1 MPRIFRFVTRSLYA
15 RGVIDSSHPVTKLA
29 NFRDLGNLAGQHGTI
44 RPGVFFRSDDVS
56 TIDDEEAERLV
67 SHDISLIIDLRSSD
81 EVSGGRGPLAHY
93 DIDYLNL
100 PILESSG
107 TSQNLGELVSGAEFT
122 NAMLGRWYFDVFHK
136 AMPLLI
142 DGLQAVSEAQGAV
155 LFHCAIGKDR
165 TGLFAVALHGALGT
179 HRAHIVADFEK
190 TEVNLSKV
198 LARLTASQPF
208 WTPEVISKAGALLR
222 ADAKAMHVFLDAIEA
237 QGTDLEE
244 MLVDG
249 GATVALLEDLRALA
263 LTR

>member
-1 MPRIFRFVTRSLYA
+1 M
-15 RGVIDSSHPVTKLA
+15 IDTSHPVTKLA
-29 NFRDLGNLAGQHGTI
+29 NFRDLGHLAGRYGTI
-44 RPGVFFRSDDVS
+44 RPGALFRSDDVS

-81 EVSGGRGPLAHY
+81 EVSGGRGPLANY

-107 TSQNLGELVSGAEFT
+107 TSQNLGELVSGNEFT
-122 NAMLGRWYFDVFHK
+122 NVMLGRWYFEVFRR

-142 DGLQAVSEAQGAV
+142 DGLQAVSEAKGAV

-165 TGLFAVALHGALGT
+165 TGIFAVALHGALGT
-179 HRAHIVADFEK
+179 HRAHIVSDFEK
-190 TEVNLSKV
+190 TEGNLSQV
-198 LARLTASQPF
+198 LARLSASQPF
-208 WTPEVISKAGALLR
+208 WTPDIISRAGALLR
-222 ADAKAMHVFLDAIEA
+222 AEAEAMHVFLDAIET

-244 MLVDG
+244 LLTDG
-249 GATVALLEDLRALA
+249 GASVVLLEKLRGNA